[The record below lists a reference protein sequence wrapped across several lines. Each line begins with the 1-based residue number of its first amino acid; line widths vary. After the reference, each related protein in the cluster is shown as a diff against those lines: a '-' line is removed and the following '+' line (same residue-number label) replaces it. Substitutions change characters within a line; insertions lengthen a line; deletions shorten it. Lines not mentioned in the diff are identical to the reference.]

1 MQLEFKGF
9 MEKTIKILHLED
21 NHNDSLLVQT
31 VFKKSNINFEYFFA
45 DNEEDFIAFL
55 QNQKIDLIL
64 SDYQLPDYSGS
75 VALLYAKTNCPEIP
89 FVFLSGTMGEDAAI
103 ESLVNGATDYVLKS
117 NMERLL
123 SAVQKAIQWSK
134 DQQSKKLVENEL
146 RKLSRAVEQS
156 PNSIIITDT
165 RGIIEYANP
174 IVYKLTGYKNEDIIG
189 KTPSI
194 FSSGE
199 KSKGEYAALWKTIS
213 SGKDWKGEFHN
224 KKKNGELFWESANIS
239 PIKDEKGNITN
250 YVGIKEDIT
259 ESKKLTLE
267 LIKAKEKA
275 EESDRLKTA
284 FLHNISH
291 EIRTP
296 MNAIVGFSE
305 FLNNPGLASQK
316 RKQFT
321 DIIIQSSNQLLS
333 IITDIVD
340 IATIEAGQEKIVE
353 SEMNL
358 NSTLELI
365 HHQFQIK
372 AEKQNVKLIVKLALP
387 DNEDRIITDESK
399 LIQIITNLID
409 NGLKFT
415 KQGHV
420 SFGYK
425 VSGNELEF
433 SVTDTGIGIPS
444 EMKEAIFNRFSQV
457 ESTIDRQYGGS
468 GLGLSISKAY
478 TEFLGGR
485 MWVKSEIGQG
495 STFYFTIPFK
505 KVKKETIRQN
515 PTLSNSSIGIGKQKT
530 ILIAE
535 DENSNYLLLKDPL
548 SDYKFKIVR
557 AYNGV
562 EAIEICELIQV
573 DLILMDI
580 KMPVM
585 DGYEATKRIRTFKP
599 DIPIIAVTAYTNDMD
614 KQKALLCG
622 CNDFISKPINQKV
635 LLSKIKTL
643 LDVE

>member
-1 MQLEFKGF
+1 

-21 NHNDSLLVQT
+21 NPYDSLLVQT

-45 DNEEDFIAFL
+45 DNEEDFIAFI

-75 VALLYAKTNCPEIP
+75 MALLYARKNCPEIP

-199 KSKGEYAALWKTIS
+199 KSKGEYAVLWKTIS

-224 KKKNGELFWESANIS
+224 KKKNGELYWESANIS
-239 PIKDEKGNITN
+239 PIKDEKGKITN

-399 LIQIITNLID
+399 FIQIITNLID

-444 EMKEAIFNRFSQV
+444 EMKEVIFNRFSQV

-505 KVKKETIRQN
+505 KAKKETIRQKT
-515 PTLSNSSIGIGKQKT
+515 TLSNSSIGIGKQKT

-585 DGYEATKRIRTFKP
+585 DGYEATKQIRTFKP